1 MGADTGMNQSF
12 AIRGLAID
20 SDLGSRVAGV
30 MDAVARE
37 TGRIMAPRGLTRND
51 FALLSLL
58 LAAEEWTATQLAQVL
73 PLAKSSISRS
83 VTKLVNMGLVQR
95 RRLLSDRRVVI
106 LSLTDEGKT
115 LTRDLHSRV
124 QAYDARL
131 SEGVSEDEM
140 TVFVSVTSKVMANY
154 AAKAQPAQA

>member
-1 MGADTGMNQSF
+1 MNQSF

-83 VTKLVNMGLVQR
+83 LAKLVNMGLVQR

-106 LSLTDEGKT
+106 LSLTDKGIV
-115 LTRDLHSRV
+115 LTQDLHSRI
-124 QAYDARL
+124 QEHDARL
-131 SEGVSEDEM
+131 CAGVSEEQLAVYAAFRSM
-140 TVFVSVTSKVMANY
+140 VVTNR
-154 AAKAQPAQA
+154 AAKAQPAQS